1 MLDDGHARTQ
11 ESDDHV
17 KSHNILERVVQ
28 GNSEIEQKY
37 RGIIID

>member
-1 MLDDGHARTQ
+1 MLVLKRVMTLQAHDVQ
-11 ESDDHV
+11 
-17 KSHNILERVVQ
+17 SHNILERVVQ